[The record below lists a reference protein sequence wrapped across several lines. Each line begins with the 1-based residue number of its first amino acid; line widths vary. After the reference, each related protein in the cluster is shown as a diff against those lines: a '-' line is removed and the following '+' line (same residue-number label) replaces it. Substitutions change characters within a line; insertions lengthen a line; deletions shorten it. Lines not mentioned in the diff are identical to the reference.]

1 MMRGVKNFQIK
12 NPETCHIIDTA
23 HRVANFLEATL
34 ENSKRWKDFREQ
46 ITQTRRKMQNSLISS
61 LLPPSPRTK
70 ARYMNVDSLIIWCAD
85 MLLLIDNP
93 SLLSE
98 LEIQELK
105 KYVGWLSSY
114 REDVAYWNR
123 IVSIGK
129 VARNLVRE
137 EGIHKNIIDS
147 FERAISS
154 IKMGSR
160 ELQYADNLTM
170 FFLEQSKGMKS
181 GERFIGSTE
190 VLESLFGKIKS
201 MECEQTAFGFTSLV
215 LAGIAHVG
223 PSSSELIKQAI
234 TSVKISDIEEWSA
247 KEIGRSI
254 QSERRKMKKIIRDFR
269 NKIAQELAGTLEEKV
284 MGF

>member
-1 MMRGVKNFQIK
+1 
-12 NPETCHIIDTA
+12 
-23 HRVANFLEATL
+23 
-34 ENSKRWKDFREQ
+34 
-46 ITQTRRKMQNSLISS
+46 
-61 LLPPSPRTK
+61 
-70 ARYMNVDSLIIWCAD
+70 
-85 MLLLIDNP
+85 
-93 SLLSE
+93 
-98 LEIQELK
+98 
-105 KYVGWLSSY
+105 
-114 REDVAYWNR
+114 
-123 IVSIGK
+123 
-129 VARNLVRE
+129 
-137 EGIHKNIIDS
+137 
-147 FERAISS
+147 
-154 IKMGSR
+154 
-160 ELQYADNLTM
+160 
-170 FFLEQSKGMKS
+170 MKS

>member
-1 MMRGVKNFQIK
+1 MLCVFQIK
-12 NPETCHIIDTA
+12 NPETRHIIDTA